1 MSDPS
6 EADIEANHR
15 NAYQNELSTMKSLTI
30 SALLFVA
37 AAAHAQSFVLDMP
50 LRSPAAEVSQ
60 RIGLTDIDIRYH
72 RPQVNGR
79 KIWGDLVPYG
89 KVWRTG
95 ANTIT
100 TIRFSDPVTID
111 GHPLDAGTYGF
122 HAIPTPD
129 EWTLIFS
136 KNSTTWGSFTYDQS
150 EDALRV
156 QAKPEPSPMHESMT
170 FDIDHL
176 QPDSTIVALEWE
188 NIRVPFRVGIDTH
201 AIVQASLKRQ
211 LRGQKRYIW
220 MSWDD
225 AANYL
230 LAEKLSPDDALA
242 YANKSIELED
252 RFENEVTK
260 SKALAAL
267 NRPADSDL
275 ARRRAI
281 DLGTPTQLRDY
292 GIELLNTD
300 RETAFIVFRE
310 NARKHPDAWQAHEG
324 LARMYSAQRKLA
336 DALKEAHA
344 ALASAP
350 ESEKTGLEELVA
362 KLTTASGS

>member
-1 MSDPS
+1 
-6 EADIEANHR
+6 
-15 NAYQNELSTMKSLTI
+15 MKRVF
-30 SALLFVA
+30 LLVLITA
-37 AAAHAQSFVLDMP
+37 IATAAHSQSFVLDMP

-79 KIWGDLVPYG
+79 KIWGELVPYG

-100 TIRFSDPVTID
+100 TISFSDPVTID
-111 GHPLDAGTYGF
+111 GYPLDAGTYGF

-136 KNSTTWGSFTYDQS
+136 KNSTTWGSFTYDQA
-150 EDALRV
+150 EDALRIQV
-156 QAKPEPSPMHESMT
+156 KPEPSPMHESMT
-170 FDIDHL
+170 FDVDHI
-176 QPDSTIVALEWE
+176 QPDSAVVVLEWE
-188 NIRVPFRVGIDTH
+188 NLRVPFRVGIDTH
-201 AIVQASLKRQ
+201 GLVQASLKRQ

-220 MSWDD
+220 MSWND

-230 LAEKLSPDDALA
+230 LNEKLSLDDALA

-252 RFENEVTK
+252 RFDNELTK
-260 SKALAAL
+260 SKVLVAL
-267 NRPADSDL
+267 NRPADAEA
-275 ARRRAI
+275 ARRHAI
-281 DLGTPTQLRDY
+281 DLGNATQLRDY
-292 GIELLNTD
+292 GVELLAAD
-300 RETAFIVFRE
+300 RDAAFTVFRE

-324 LARMYSAQRKLA
+324 LARMYSAQRKFA
-336 DALKEAHA
+336 EALKEAQA
-344 ALASAP
+344 AIASAP
-350 ESEKTGLEELVA
+350 ESEKGDLEALAA

>member
-1 MSDPS
+1 
-6 EADIEANHR
+6 
-15 NAYQNELSTMKSLTI
+15 MKALTI
-30 SALLFVA
+30 SALLFVVA
-37 AAAHAQSFVLDMP
+37 AVDAHAQSFVIDLP
-50 LRSPAAEVSQ
+50 LRSPAAVVSQ
-60 RIGLTDIDIRYH
+60 RIGLTDIEIRYH

-122 HAIPTPD
+122 HAIPTPA

-156 QAKPEPSPMHESMT
+156 QVKPEPSPMHESMT
-170 FDIDHL
+170 FEVDHL
-176 QPDSTIVALEWE
+176 QPDSAVVALEWE
-188 NIRVPFRVGIDTH
+188 NVRVPFRVGIDTH
-201 AIVQASLKRQ
+201 AIVQASLKQQ

-242 YANKSIELED
+242 YANKSVELED
-252 RFENEVTK
+252 RFDNEVTK

-267 NRPADSDL
+267 NRPADSEL

-292 GIELLNTD
+292 GIDLLDKD
-300 RETAFIVFRE
+300 RDLAFTVFRE
-310 NARKHPDAWQAHEG
+310 NARKHPDAWQSHEG
-324 LARMYSAQRKLA
+324 LARMYSAQGKRTE
-336 DALKEAHA
+336 ALKEAHA

-350 ESEKTGLEELVA
+350 ESEKADLQAMEARL
-362 KLTTASGS
+362 SGYPGAH

>member
-1 MSDPS
+1 
-6 EADIEANHR
+6 
-15 NAYQNELSTMKSLTI
+15 MKRIFLVI
-30 SALLFVA
+30 AIAAIA
-37 AAAHAQSFVLDMP
+37 AAAHAQSFVLDLP

-60 RIGLTDIDIRYH
+60 RIGLTDVAIRYH

-156 QAKPEPSPMHESMT
+156 QVKPEPSPMHEAMT
-170 FDIDHL
+170 FEIDHL
-176 QPDSTIVALEWE
+176 QPDSAVVALEWE
-188 NIRVPFRVGIDTH
+188 NVRVPFRVGIDTH
-201 AIVQASLKRQ
+201 AITEGSLKDQ
-211 LRGQKRYIW
+211 LRSQKRYIW

-230 LAEKLSPDDALA
+230 LGEKLSLDDALA
-242 YANKSIELED
+242 YANKSIEIED
-252 RFENEVTK
+252 RFDNELTK
-260 SKALAAL
+260 SNVLAAL
-267 NRPADSDL
+267 NRPADAELARHRALDL
-275 ARRRAI
+275 ANAK
-281 DLGTPTQLRDY
+281 QLRDY
-292 GIELLNTD
+292 ADDLLKADPNSKLAQ
-300 RETAFIVFRE
+300 EA
-310 NARKHPDAWQAHEG
+310 
-324 LARMYSAQRKLA
+324 LARAAR
-336 DALKEAHA
+336 LKA
-344 ALASAP
+344 AKVP
-350 ESEKTGLEELVA
+350 
-362 KLTTASGS
+362 

>member
-1 MSDPS
+1 
-6 EADIEANHR
+6 
-15 NAYQNELSTMKSLTI
+15 MKRIFLVI
-30 SALLFVA
+30 AIA
-37 AAAHAQSFVLDMP
+37 AIAAGAHAQSFVLDLP

-60 RIGLTDIDIRYH
+60 RIGLTDIAIRYH

-156 QAKPEPSPMHESMT
+156 QVKPEPSPMHEAMT
-170 FDIDHL
+170 FEVDHL
-176 QPDSTIVALEWE
+176 QPDSAVVALEWE
-188 NIRVPFRVGIDTH
+188 NLRVPFRVGIDTH
-201 AIVQASLKRQ
+201 AITQTSLKDQ

-230 LAEKLSPDDALA
+230 LGEKLSLGDALA
-242 YANKSIELED
+242 YANKSIEIED
-252 RFENEVTK
+252 RFDNELTK
-260 SKALAAL
+260 SNVLAAL
-267 NRPADSDL
+267 NRPADAEA
-275 ARRRAI
+275 ARHRAL
-281 DLGTPTQLRDY
+281 DLGNAKQLRDY
-292 GIELLNTD
+292 ADELLKADPNSKLAQ
-300 RETAFIVFRE
+300 EA
-310 NARKHPDAWQAHEG
+310 
-324 LARMYSAQRKLA
+324 LARAAR
-336 DALKEAHA
+336 LKA
-344 ALASAP
+344 AKVP
-350 ESEKTGLEELVA
+350 
-362 KLTTASGS
+362 